1 MRKML
6 FGALAAAM
14 AVTAIPVTASAQF
27 GPPEVRERVVV
38 RPGGS
43 TVVRRQVIE
52 EPAEREVIVRRRV
65 VPLRFARIDRGEVC
79 RVRREEVVR
88 PNGRVVERTV
98 RVCR

>member
-6 FGALAAAM
+6 FGALAVAM
-14 AVTAIPVTASAQF
+14 AVTAIPMTASAQF

-43 TVVRRQVIE
+43 TVVRRRVIE
-52 EPAEREVIVRRRV
+52 APAEREVVVRRRM
-65 VPLRFARIDRGEVC
+65 VPPRIARIDRGEVC

-88 PNGRVVERTV
+88 PSGRVVQRTV